1 MKKAIVIALLLLS
14 TATAHASEPT
24 IYNQGNS
31 DSCLAHSIV
40 GASKYQGGYES
51 LSPFALHRLVQGESV
66 ENALIIATEQ
76 GIIDGYT
83 ILSCGSENAVQAIA
97 EGRVVLADCVF
108 KRSDWT
114 DGEIT
119 FSDIHLTG
127 LHEVYLIGY
136 DETGFIGVNSW
147 GRRWGNGGKFH
158 MSYEYYDKMVL
169 LANTIDINV
178 VF

>member
-1 MKKAIVIALLLLS
+1 MKKTLVIALIGLFLVGS
-14 TATAHASEPT
+14 D
-24 IYNQGNS
+24 NQKIHDQGKT
-31 DSCLAHSIV
+31 DACLQYAIV
-40 GASKYQGGYES
+40 GSSEYQGGYKCMEPYTFYC
-51 LSPFALHRLVQGESV
+51 LSKDQSV
-66 ENALIIATEQ
+66 ENTLIMAKEQ

-83 ILSCGSENAVQAIA
+83 ILACGSENAVQAIA

-119 FSDIHLTG
+119 FSDIHFTG

>member
-1 MKKAIVIALLLLS
+1 MKKTLVIALIGLVLVGS
-14 TATAHASEPT
+14 DDPK
-24 IYNQGNS
+24 IYDQGKT
-31 DSCLAHSIV
+31 DACLQYAIV
-40 GASKYQGGYES
+40 GASEYQGGYECM
-51 LSPFALHRLVQGESV
+51 SPFEFYNLSKGQSV
-66 ENALIIATEQ
+66 ENTLIMAKEQ

-83 ILSCGSENAVQAIA
+83 ILACGSKNAVQAIT
-97 EGRVVLADCVF
+97 EGHVVLADCVF

-136 DETGFIGVNSW
+136 DDTGFIGVNSW